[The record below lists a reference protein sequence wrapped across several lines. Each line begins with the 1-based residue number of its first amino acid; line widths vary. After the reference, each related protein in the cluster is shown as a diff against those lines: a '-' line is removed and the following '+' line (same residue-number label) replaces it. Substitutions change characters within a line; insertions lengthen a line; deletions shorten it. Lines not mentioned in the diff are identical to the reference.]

1 MQLFKRKDAQAS
13 TASASSNSNN
23 NQNQNNQGQAIAGN
37 LASNALT
44 AAMGNGQPTIRDRYE
59 FREVLGTG
67 AFSKVFS
74 AECRFEP
81 GTMVAIKCID
91 KKALKGKEESL
102 ENEIKVLRK

>member
-1 MQLFKRKDAQAS
+1 MQLFKRKDA
-13 TASASSNSNN
+13 TASNVSSPSSSSTNPGS
-23 NQNQNNQGQAIAGN
+23 GQVVSGS
-37 LASNALT
+37 LASNTLSS
-44 AAMGNGQPTIRDRYE
+44 AMGNVQPTIRDRYE

>member
-1 MQLFKRKDAQAS
+1 MQLFKRKDAGNAAAAAAAAS
-13 TASASSNSNN
+13 ANPNNPSQMPAGSVNLTASLS
-23 NQNQNNQGQAIAGN
+23 
-37 LASNALT
+37 
-44 AAMGNGQPTIRDRYE
+44 QPTIRERYE